1 MFTAGNVRLAPTC
14 FVYAHLMVAIPEAK
28 LEIEQLTDHTNEQ
41 AQRVRQQLKKLDGDL
56 KGAIEGNPDVA
67 MQSDYKIRRN
77 MHATLTK
84 KFMDQ
89 METYQACQT
98 KHKGKAEAQIKRQFK
113 IVKPDATQAEV
124 DAVLEGGGQGIF
136 TENMLASQN
145 ARSALEDVQE
155 KHKDIQRLE
164 SSIQELH
171 QLFVDLSVL
180 VLALPAVITSWLS
193 LATDMT
199 CA

>member
-1 MFTAGNVRLAPTC
+1 MRLAPTC

-193 LATDMT
+193 LATDMK